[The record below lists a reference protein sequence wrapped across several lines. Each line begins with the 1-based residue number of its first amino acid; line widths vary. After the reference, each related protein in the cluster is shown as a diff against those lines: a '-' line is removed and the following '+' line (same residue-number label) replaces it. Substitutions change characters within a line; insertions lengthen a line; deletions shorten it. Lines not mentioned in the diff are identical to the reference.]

1 MRTAFSASALL
12 LALLF
17 QAPVRAVEP
26 AAPAASVST
35 NHLVAHGKTRL
46 DIRTPVGT
54 RHKLWLTRDATVARR
69 ARPTAVEVVG
79 ELKATAIVLL
89 DTYPSVSGGSMSYCQ
104 AGEER
109 FLRVISIVKP
119 LPRETFRVKVVS
131 CRDNVEL
138 ASPGIEWQPASA
150 TLRIHWLQGAA
161 PKGMPEERTLVIGRD
176 GKPARLP

>member
-17 QAPVRAVEP
+17 QAPVLAVEP

-35 NHLVAHGKTRL
+35 NHLVANGKTRL
-46 DIRTPVGT
+46 DIRTPAGT
-54 RHKLWLTRDATVARR
+54 RHRLWLTRDVTVAPR

-89 DTYPSVSGGSMSYCQ
+89 DTYPSISGGMSYCQ

-119 LPRETFRVKVVS
+119 PPRETFRVKVAS

-161 PKGMPEERTLVIGRD
+161 PKGMSEERTLVIGRD
-176 GKPARLP
+176 GKPVRPP